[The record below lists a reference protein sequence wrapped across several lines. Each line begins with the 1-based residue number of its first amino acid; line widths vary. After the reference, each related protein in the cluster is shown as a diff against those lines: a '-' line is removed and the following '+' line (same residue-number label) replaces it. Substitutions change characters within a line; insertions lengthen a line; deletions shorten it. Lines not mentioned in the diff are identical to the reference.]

1 MDNNMVTVRAVVSFP
16 NLTTVD
22 QLSQKY
28 SIQLGNL
35 SGPAVEKL
43 EELGMTVKNK
53 DDAYNRGSFIECKSK
68 FPIDNSGKYGILYEA
83 DGKTPF
89 EDAPTAIGAGSVVR
103 ATLKTYAWTAPG
115 NKSGVGA
122 HIVKLVVEEL
132 AKPESTLGAVEEE
145 VL

>member
-28 SIQLGNL
+28 SIQLCNL

-53 DDAYNRGSFIECKSK
+53 DDAYNRGSFIECKSE
-68 FPIDNSGKYGILYEA
+68 FPIDNSGQYDILYEA
-83 DGKTPF
+83 DGKTAF
-89 EDAPTAIGAGSVVR
+89 EDVPTAIGAGSVVR
-103 ATLKTYAWTAPG
+103 ATLKTYAWSAPG

-122 HIVKLVVEEL
+122 HVVKL
-132 AKPESTLGAVEEE
+132 AVEEVAQPVATLLDYDEE

>member
-53 DDAYNRGSFIECKSK
+53 DDAYNRGDFIECKSK

-122 HIVKLVVEEL
+122 HLVKLVVEEL
-132 AKPESTLGAVEEE
+132 AKPEATLSSAEEE

>member
-35 SGPAVEKL
+35 SGPAIEKL
-43 EELGMTVKNK
+43 EELGMSVKNK

-89 EDAPTAIGAGSVVR
+89 EDSPSSIGAGSVVR
-103 ATLKTYAWTAPG
+103 ATLKTYEWKAPG
-115 NKSGVGA
+115 NKQGVGA

-132 AKPESTLGAVEEE
+132 AKPEAALGTVEEE

>member
-16 NLTTVD
+16 NLTTLD

-35 SGPAVEKL
+35 SAAAVEKL

-68 FPIDNSGKYGILYEA
+68 FPIDNSGMYKILYEA

-89 EDAPTAIGAGSVVR
+89 ENVPSAIGAGSVVV
-103 ATLKTYAWTAPG
+103 ATLKTYEWKAPG

-122 HIVKLVVEEL
+122 HVVKLAVEEL
-132 AKPESTLGAVEEE
+132 SQPEAALDTQDLE